1 MVGESKR
8 AKNVNMKLMVQEPKL
23 ALLTNCIRS
32 QAATLRAK
40 VKNEQKTKQNAISQS
55 QKKQDIGRKFNLTG
69 DMTNLYPII
78 QTLLE

>member
-1 MVGESKR
+1 MVGENKR

-40 VKNEQKTKQNAISQS
+40 VKNEQKTK
-55 QKKQDIGRKFNLTG
+55 
-69 DMTNLYPII
+69 
-78 QTLLE
+78 